1 MKRLFCFIAAI
12 ACALLITG
20 ASRFNSLTTSG
31 DSKRYSVFTAS
42 GNRIAAYG
50 RYEGDRVV
58 GFDVTATTVKT
69 AVDLKT
75 YSDGRYEAVFEGSA
89 VNGYALIYITLM
101 SGDTLRYRVDYNN
114 GWYFG
119 DYGGISEHNAYY
131 TENYAETD
139 LVLTVDYLVGEN
151 GSENEAE
158 VINTLRKIKELS
170 DSITEGI
177 DSDYEKAR
185 AITKWVAENIYYD
198 YAARDKDV
206 TLDTIAL
213 NRVLDGKKTVCS
225 GYANLTAALSE
236 AAGLKAVTVIG
247 AAANL
252 SQYRELPDI
261 IQHHEWTAFWY
272 EAESRWVIMDSGW
285 DSGNV
290 FKNGKYQQ
298 EIIAK
303 RYFDAS
309 PLAFA
314 QDHRADKVERRVYF
328 DAPKYFETEYSETSE
343 TTTSPEMAASDES
356 VSDTETEPI
365 ITEPISKAAEQ
376 GDVPLYI
383 AAGVTAAGVVI
394 MIAALIKLRK

>member
-1 MKRLFCFIAAI
+1 MKRLFCFISAI
-12 ACALLITG
+12 TCVLLITG
-20 ASRFNSLTTSG
+20 ASRFNSLATSG
-31 DSKRYSVFTAS
+31 DPKRYSVFTAS
-42 GNRIAAYG
+42 GDRITASG

-58 GFDVTATTVKT
+58 GFEITRTTAVKT

-75 YSDGRYEAVFEGSA
+75 YSDGRYEAVFEGST
-89 VNGYALIYITLM
+89 VNGYALIQITLM
-101 SGDTLRYRVDYNN
+101 SGYSFYYRADYNG
-114 GWYFG
+114 GWYFE
-119 DYGGISEHNAYY
+119 DYGGIAEHNTYY

-139 LVLTVDYLVGEN
+139 LVLTADYLVGEN
-151 GSENEAE
+151 GSENEADD
-158 VINTLRKIKELS
+158 TLRKIKELS

-213 NRVLDGKKTVCS
+213 NRVLDGKKTVCA

-290 FKNGKYQQ
+290 FKNGKYYQ
-298 EIIAK
+298 EIIPK
-303 RYFDAS
+303 RYFDIS

-314 QDHRADKVERRVYF
+314 QDHRADKAERRVYF
-328 DAPKYFETEYSETSE
+328 DAPKYFETEYSKTSE
-343 TTTSPEMAASDES
+343 TTTSPETAASDES
-356 VSDTETEPI
+356 VSETEKELI
-365 ITEPISKAAEQ
+365 ITEPISEHSN
-376 GDVPLYI
+376 VPLYI
-383 AAGVTAAGVVI
+383 AAGVTAAGAVI